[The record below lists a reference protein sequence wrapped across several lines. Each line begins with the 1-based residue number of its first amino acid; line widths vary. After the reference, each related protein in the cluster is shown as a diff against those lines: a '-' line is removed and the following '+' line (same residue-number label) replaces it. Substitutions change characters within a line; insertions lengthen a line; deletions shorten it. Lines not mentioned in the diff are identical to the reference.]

1 MLVSA
6 AAQRWNVDPAS
17 CPAQSGEVLH
27 PPTGRR
33 VKYGDLAADAARLA
47 VPETV
52 ALNRPQDF
60 KLIGTPAKRLDA
72 PTKVNGRAIYGIDV
86 RPPGVK
92 IATLVQSPV
101 FGGRVKS
108 VDGSS
113 ISANFV
119 SCGVASTRRR
129 RRRTSVASC
138 CCKPFGYQRSHA
150 FWAEQFHAQLWPDNA
165 ARLSRI
171 DWLCSAKRA

>member
-47 VPETV
+47 VPESV

-113 ISANFV
+113 ISTAV
-119 SCGVASTRRR
+119 VSPLQDGGVAAPQSRAAAASHSATKDHTRSGPSSSMLSCGPTTPQDYR
-129 RRRTSVASC
+129 
-138 CCKPFGYQRSHA
+138 
-150 FWAEQFHAQLWPDNA
+150 E
-165 ARLSRI
+165 
-171 DWLCSAKRA
+171 

>member
-1 MLVSA
+1 MAEAIALLPNPLQQGQGARHWVMET
-6 AAQRWNVDPAS
+6 Q
-17 CPAQSGEVLH
+17 
-27 PPTGRR
+27 
-33 VKYGDLAADAARLA
+33 LA
-47 VPETV
+47 P
-52 ALNRPQDF
+52 

-113 ISANFV
+113 ISTNFV

-150 FWAEQFHAQLWPDNA
+150 FWAEQFHA
-165 ARLSRI
+165 
-171 DWLCSAKRA
+171 